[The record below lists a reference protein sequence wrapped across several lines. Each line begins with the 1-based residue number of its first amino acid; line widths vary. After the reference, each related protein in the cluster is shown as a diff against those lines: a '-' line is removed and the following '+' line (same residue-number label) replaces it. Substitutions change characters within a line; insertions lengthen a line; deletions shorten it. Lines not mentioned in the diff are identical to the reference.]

1 MGLSVALQHYPST
14 HFSVPHAIPLVC
26 GSLTFL
32 TARHAQLAAIGAL
45 VAFHASDTSL
55 AGAQSSHL
63 LTVITH

>member
-1 MGLSVALQHYPST
+1 MGLCVALQQYPS
-14 HFSVPHAIPLVC
+14 

-32 TARHAQLAAIGAL
+32 TAGHAQLAAIGAL